1 MDLKLEIKIDAF
13 NGAMAEMS
21 KRLKGYATQQQIVD
35 GEVGKILEAA
45 LRNTDTATV
54 SSIRLNTEAKEWTT
68 YNGKKYNL
76 LWHFPNQIWSG
87 IKTMRKADLMRRLA
101 ARGLTKRSFHALGLT
116 FGQNIKAPGYV
127 QGAVVPR
134 HTSAENVSSQ
144 RKTSTTGYGL
154 MIENHS
160 PILFYAHARQAF
172 FSAVAGRVAF
182 FARNLAKGVFNDLK
196 QVQAKYPGIR
206 FTP

>member
-1 MDLKLEIKIDAF
+1 MDVKLQIKIASF
-13 NGAMAEMS
+13 NGAMADMS
-21 KRLKGYATQQQIVD
+21 RRLKRHATQRQIVD

-45 LRNTDTATV
+45 LKKTDTATV
-54 SSIRLNTEAKEWTT
+54 ASIRLNSESKEWTT

-76 LWHFPNQIWSG
+76 LWRYPNELWSG
-87 IKTMRKADLMRRLA
+87 IKAMRKADLMRRIA

-116 FGQNIKAPGYV
+116 FGQNIKAPAFV
-127 QGAVVPR
+127 QTAVVPG
-134 HTSAENVSSQ
+134 HTSAQNVASQ

-154 MIENHS
+154 RIENHS
-160 PILFYAHARQAF
+160 PILRYAHARQAF
-172 FSAVAGRVAF
+172 FAAVAGRVSF
-182 FARNLAKGVFNDLK
+182 FTRNLAKGVFNDLK